1 MTTAYYEIASYHS
14 IVRAKERLGYNAK
27 NALKQINRALDRGK
41 SAEDFTSWE
50 RDYLRN
56 ECADRADA
64 KAIAYNN
71 FCYIVGDDGKCVT
84 MYELPAW
91 FGKKK
96 HFDGKE
102 RIRKAKAYTRYH
114 SYTDCEVWE

>member
-14 IVRAKERLGYNAK
+14 IVRAKERLGYNSK
-27 NALKQINRALDRGK
+27 NALKQITRALERGK
-41 SAEDFTSWE
+41 TAEDFTSWE
-50 RDYLRN
+50 RNYLMG
-56 ECADRADA
+56 EDRDNA
-64 KAIAYNN
+64 KAIAYDN

-102 RIRKAKAYTRYH
+102 RIRNAKAYSRYH
-114 SYTDCEVWE
+114 SYADSEVWS